1 MLMPDLLIINSS
13 WVIDHLAPN
22 RNPGLEYVYSRTP
35 AYIVSHVPS
44 PPSPFSNTRLYQC
57 LEKKNL
63 PAEWIV
69 EMTDKLQSQGLC
81 NAQ

>member
-1 MLMPDLLIINSS
+1 MLMPGLLLINSN

-22 RNPGLEYVYSRTP
+22 RNPGLEYVCSRTP

-44 PPSPFSNTRLYQC
+44 PTPGCTSSRN
-57 LEKKNL
+57 KKKNKNL

-69 EMTDKLQSQGLC
+69 EMTDKLQRQGLC

>member
-1 MLMPDLLIINSS
+1 MLMPGLLLINSS

-35 AYIVSHVPS
+35 AYLVSHLPS
-44 PPSPFSNTRLYQC
+44 PTPGCISVKKKK
-57 LEKKNL
+57 KKNL